1 MYFFFWLFFRFFQAK
16 EKLVFTVY
24 PYLPPGDPRKEP
36 AGGEVQEV
44 PVDAALGRGPQ
55 GAQGQLPPRP
65 ALRPGGAAGGRG

>member
-1 MYFFFWLFFRFFQAK
+1 MLRCAKKSDFFSLSHFG
-16 EKLVFTVY
+16 TPYY
-24 PYLPPGDPRKEP
+24 PYLPPGDPLEEP
-36 AGGEVQEV
+36 TGGEVQEV